1 MRPQALIGIVLLVL
15 GAFIVF
21 RGMSYSD
28 RDEVLKVGDIKAS
41 VESKKA
47 VPTWAGGLAIVAG
60 IALLATGMKRKA

>member
-47 VPTWAGGLAIVAG
+47 VPTWAGGIAIVAG
-60 IALLATGMKRKA
+60 IALLATGMKRRA

>member
-1 MRPQALIGIVLLVL
+1 MRPQALIGIVLLVI

-21 RGMSYSD
+21 RGLTYSD

-47 VPTWAGGLAIVAG
+47 VPTWAGGLAMAAGVVLLVA
-60 IALLATGMKRKA
+60 GMKRRA